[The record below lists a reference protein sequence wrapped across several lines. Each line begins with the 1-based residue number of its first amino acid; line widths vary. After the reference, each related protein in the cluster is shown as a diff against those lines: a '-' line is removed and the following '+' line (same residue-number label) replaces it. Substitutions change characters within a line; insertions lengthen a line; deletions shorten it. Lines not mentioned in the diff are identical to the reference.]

1 MIPINS
7 NSLYYYKITI
17 FQVNVYNDYIHP
29 LFFRTYMHDE
39 KLEKLHSMKASAEM
53 GGGAERVEAQHE
65 KGKLTARERI
75 DLLLDVNSFIEIDKY
90 VVHRSSETETK
101 KYYGDGV
108 IIGFGKI
115 NGREVC

>member
-1 MIPINS
+1 
-7 NSLYYYKITI
+7 
-17 FQVNVYNDYIHP
+17 
-29 LFFRTYMHDE
+29 MHDE

-53 GGGAERVEAQHE
+53 GGGAERVDAQHE

-75 DLLLDVNSFIEIDKY
+75 DLLLDGNSFIEIDKY
-90 VVHRSSETETK
+90 VVHRSPESETT

-115 NGREVC
+115 NGREVCIYVYDFTVLGGSLGEMAGKKITKIMDHALRI